1 MNCLSSLV
9 FILSPFQA
17 TEARVTRAFAV
28 FAQKV
33 QIAPVV
39 SRKPACYNSIGRIEA
54 CALELSMRKNRLFVI
69 LLSVILLLSCMPA
82 AAAKPEASSF
92 HDFWQREQPL
102 TDTVTLTESVF
113 DNGYRQAEHYI
124 TVSPGGSIR
133 PRLVFGDTLCERF
146 DVEEVSS
153 RSEERVLAAVN
164 GDYFVLG
171 TGMPIGIV
179 VRDGELLSSCDGNY
193 AFGFYEDGAGF
204 LGRPELSMRFS
215 SGEYSY
221 PLSGINKAYRNGQFC
236 LYSSVWGTAVPTVGE
251 TITAVLVPMDGQ
263 PLHVGGKARFRVE
276 SVNRSDVR
284 QPLEKGK
291 YALCLSADSDPWLM
305 AGMEALQAGSELTL
319 EIRAE
324 DERFE
329 GCFTALGCL
338 YPLVVD
344 REAADG
350 LETAD
355 RSMAPR
361 TAVGLKEDG
370 TLLLYT
376 VDGRQEDHSR
386 GLTLA
391 ELAERLLELG
401 CAWAGT
407 LDGGASTVLSAQ
419 LPGEDGC
426 SIRNRPSLGEPRE
439 CPQYLTLSAPKWTAS
454 ELCTIAVCCSECVL
468 LCGSSAALTL
478 GGCDSCGIPVP
489 VRNPFWRTDIGTVDE
504 NGVFTAPDK
513 PGAAEIRV
521 TAGEVTGMLSIPVV
535 DKPDSLTICLSE
547 NGTEPEVLRVL
558 PGAVTAL
565 EVRALWNTVP
575 VSFDDTQCAWSVKGQ
590 IGAVSSDGVFTAGTQ
605 PAAGRIHV
613 SVGGAERELMVVV
626 SGGVI
631 CADGFEDSASGCTE
645 HLQWQRETLRDRVKY
660 GMGSLRLDY
669 DLEDGTAYF
678 PMDGYGTE
686 LMEHTRFWLFCD
698 GSYNSITAVHENAR
712 ILLGHLDF
720 RGWVPF
726 TAETGRYGALKALE
740 ISGSGRGTLWMDQL
754 LLSSEKEADVEAPV
768 IRMNVSETTLTA
780 DIWDRQEEI
789 LGVERLRLTV
799 DGADHPFVYD
809 PDTGVLSA
817 ALPENSEAS
826 HVMLF
831 AEDNSGNYNSAS
843 VLTGSVGA
851 PFFPDVKDHWAQP
864 YVDYLCSQGVLNGMR
879 DADGNPCFQPNR
891 SITRA
896 EFAVMLCRW
905 MGLGNESDDKTV
917 FADEGSI
924 PAWAVDSVHAAA
936 AAGLIRGS
944 ETESGICFL
953 PSESLTRAQAAA
965 ILGRSM
971 AGGRMS
977 ADLPF
982 PDASEIPSWA
992 VSYISELCFMGVMR
1006 GDGTRL
1012 DPGGDLTRAQAAKL
1026 LTELT

>member
-1 MNCLSSLV
+1 
-9 FILSPFQA
+9 
-17 TEARVTRAFAV
+17 
-28 FAQKV
+28 
-33 QIAPVV
+33 
-39 SRKPACYNSIGRIEA
+39 
-54 CALELSMRKNRLFVI
+54 MRKNRLFVI

-82 AAAKPEASSF
+82 AAAKTEASTF
-92 HDFWQREQPL
+92 RVCWQREQPL

-124 TVSPGGSIR
+124 AVSPGGSVR

-146 DVEEVSS
+146 GVEEISS

-193 AFGFYEDGAGF
+193 AFGFHEDGTGF
-204 LGRPELSMRFS
+204 LGRPALSMRLS
-215 SGEYSY
+215 SCENTY
-221 PLSGINKAYRNGQFC
+221 PLSGINKAYRNGKFC
-236 LYSSVWGTAVPTVGE
+236 LYSSVWGTAAPTVGE
-251 TITAVLVPMDGQ
+251 TISAVLVPMDGQ
-263 PLHVGGKARFRVE
+263 PLHVGGKTRFRVE
-276 SVNRSDVR
+276 SVNRSEVR

-291 YALCLSADSDPWLM
+291 YALCLSADSEPWLM
-305 AGMEALQAGSELTL
+305 EGMEALQAGSELTL
-319 EIRAE
+319 EIHAE

-344 REAADG
+344 RVAADG

-361 TAVGLKEDG
+361 TAVGFKEDG

-391 ELAERLLELG
+391 ELAERVLELG

-439 CPQYLTLSAPKWTAS
+439 CPQYLVLSAPEGTAG
-454 ELCTIAVCCSECVL
+454 ELRTIAVNCSERVL

-478 GGCDSCGIPVP
+478 GGCDENGVPVP
-489 VRNPFWRTDIGTVDE
+489 ARKPVWRTDIGTVDE
-504 NGVFTAPDK
+504 NGIFTAPDK
-513 PGAAEIRV
+513 PGVAEIRV
-521 TAGEVTGMLSIPVV
+521 SSGDAVGTLKIPVV
-535 DKPDSLTICLSE
+535 DRPDALTIRLRE
-547 NGTEPEVLRVL
+547 NGTEPEALRVQ
-558 PGAVTAL
+558 PGTLTAL

-575 VSFDDTQCAWSVKGQ
+575 VSFNDTQCAWTVNGR
-590 IGAVSSDGVFTAGTQ
+590 IGTVSLDGVFTAGTQ
-605 PAAGRIHV
+605 PAAGRILV
-613 SVGGAERELMVVV
+613 SVGGAERELVVAV
-626 SGGVI
+626 SGGVV
-631 CADGFEDSASGCTE
+631 CADDFENSSTGSAE
-645 HLQWQRETLRDRVKY
+645 HLHWQQETLRDRVKY

-669 DLEDGTAYF
+669 DLGDGTAVF

-686 LMEHTRFWLFCD
+686 LMEHTRFWLFSD
-698 GSYNSITAVHENAR
+698 GSGNSLTAVHENVR
-712 ILLGHLDF
+712 ILLGRLDF

-740 ISGSGRGTLWMDQL
+740 ISGSGTGTLWMDQL
-754 LLSSEKEADVEAPV
+754 LLSSEEEADVEAPV

-789 LGVERLRLTV
+789 LGAERLRLTV
-799 DGADHPFVYD
+799 DGADHPFAYD
-809 PDTGVLSA
+809 PDTGVLTA
-817 ALPENSEAS
+817 ALPENGGAG
-826 HVMLF
+826 HVMLY
-831 AEDNSGNYNSAS
+831 AEDSSGNYNSVS
-843 VLTGSVGA
+843 LLTGNGGA
-851 PFFPDVKDHWAQP
+851 PSFPDVKNHWAQP
-864 YVDYLCSQGVLNGMR
+864 YVDYLCSRGVLNGMR
-879 DADGNPCFQPNR
+879 DADGNLCFQPDR

-905 MGLGNESDDKTV
+905 LGLGNESDDKTV

-953 PSESLTRAQAAA
+953 PSEPLTRAQAAA
-965 ILGRSM
+965 ILGRSI

-1012 DPGGDLTRAQAAKL
+1012 DPGGNLTRAQAAKL

>member
-1 MNCLSSLV
+1 
-9 FILSPFQA
+9 
-17 TEARVTRAFAV
+17 
-28 FAQKV
+28 
-33 QIAPVV
+33 
-39 SRKPACYNSIGRIEA
+39 
-54 CALELSMRKNRLFVI
+54 MRKNRLFIVF
-69 LLSVILLLSCMPA
+69 LSVVLLLSCLP
-82 AAAKPEASSF
+82 AAAKPEASSLQ
-92 HDFWQREQPL
+92 DLWRRELPL

-124 TVSPGGSIR
+124 TASPGGSVR
-133 PRLVFGDTLCERF
+133 PRLVFGNTLRERF
-146 DVEEVSS
+146 GVDNVSS

-171 TGMPIGIV
+171 TGMPIGLV
-179 VRDGELLSSCDGNY
+179 VRDGELLSSCDGNN
-193 AFGFYEDGAGF
+193 AFGFYEDGTGF
-204 LGRPELSMRFS
+204 LGRPALSMRFS
-215 SGEYSY
+215 AGGNSY
-221 PLSGINKAYRNGQFC
+221 PLQSVNKAFMDGRFC
-236 LYSSVWGTAVPTVGE
+236 LYTSAWGTETPAAGE

-263 PLHVGGKARFRVE
+263 PLHVGGDTRFRVE
-276 SVNRSDVR
+276 SVNSSGVR

-291 YALCLSADSDPWLM
+291 YALCLSADSDPWLLS
-305 AGMEALQAGSELTL
+305 GMEALREGSELTL
-319 EIRAE
+319 EISAE

-338 YPLVVD
+338 YPLVTDGEVA
-344 REAADG
+344 EG
-350 LETAD
+350 LENAD

-361 TAVGLKEDG
+361 TAVGFKEDG

-401 CAWAGT
+401 CTWAGT
-407 LDGGASTVLSAQ
+407 LDGGSSTVLSAQ
-419 LPGEDGC
+419 FPGEDGC

-439 CPQYLTLSAPKWTAS
+439 CPQYLTLSAPEGTAG
-454 ELCTIAVCCSECVL
+454 ELRTIAVNCSERVL

-478 GGCDSCGIPVP
+478 GGCDANGAPVP
-489 VRNPFWRTDIGTVDE
+489 VREPVWMTDIGTVDE

-513 PGAAEIRV
+513 PGVAEIRV
-521 TAGEVTGMLSIPVV
+521 SSGDVVGTLKIPVV
-535 DKPDSLTICLSE
+535 DRPDSLTICIGE
-547 NGTEPEVLRVL
+547 TKTEPEALRVQ
-558 PGAVTAL
+558 PGTVTVLAIK
-565 EVRALWNTVP
+565 AFWNSVP
-575 VSFDDTQCAWSVKGQ
+575 VSFNDRQCTWSVKGR
-590 IGAVSSDGVFTAGTQ
+590 IGAVSSDGVFTAGTL

-613 SVGGAERELMVVV
+613 SMGSAECELTVMV
-626 SGGVI
+626 SGGVV
-631 CADGFEDSASGCTE
+631 CADDFENASPGSAE
-645 HLQWQRETLRDRVKY
+645 HLRWQQETLRDRVKY

-669 DLEDGTAYF
+669 DLEAGTACF

-686 LMEHTRFWLFCD
+686 LMDHTRFWLFSD
-698 GSYNSITAVHENAR
+698 GSGNSITAVHQNAR
-712 ILLGHLDF
+712 ILLGRLDF

-726 TAETGRYGALKALE
+726 AAETGRYGALKALE
-740 ISGSGRGTLWMDQL
+740 IGGSGRGTLWMDQL
-754 LLSSEKEADVEAPV
+754 LLSAGEDADVEAPI
-768 IRMNVSETTLTA
+768 IRLTVSGTTITA

-789 LGVERLRLTV
+789 LSVECLRLTV
-799 DGADHPFVYD
+799 DGADRPFAYD
-809 PDTGVLSA
+809 PDTGVLTA
-817 ALPENSEAS
+817 ALPENGGTS

-843 VLTGSVGA
+843 VLTGSVGV
-851 PFFPDVKDHWAQP
+851 PSFPDVKNHWAQP
-864 YVDYLCSQGVLNGMR
+864 YVDYLCSHGVLNGTK
-879 DADGNPCFQPNR
+879 DADGNPCFLPDR

-905 MGLGNESDDKTV
+905 MGLTNEADDKTA

-924 PAWAVDSVHAAA
+924 PAWAADSVHAAA

-944 ETESGICFL
+944 EAESGVYFL
-953 PSESLTRAQAAA
+953 PSEPLTRAQAAA

-992 VSYISELCFMGVMR
+992 VSYISQLCFMGVMR

-1012 DPGGDLTRAQAAKL
+1012 DPGGYLTRAQAAKL